1 MTAYKLALWMHVLV
15 MGYWIGSDLVVNAL
29 THYTAS
35 ASALSGVERKR
46 LWDFLLDVD
55 QHPRNALIFSV
66 PLGLTLAS
74 MLGLVAIHGA
84 GLAIVWV
91 LCAAWFWFMWVT
103 HWKRN
108 APTGRVWA
116 KWDWRLRYVLIA
128 AAVGVGL
135 CSLITGRPFAAP
147 WLAWKVLLFGGVL
160 TCGIGIRYYIR
171 KSYAAWPRIWAEK
184 PEPGDEKIVRTAM
197 WHGTY
202 VLWTLWVLLIIIGYL
217 GAAKPG

>member
-1 MTAYKLALWMHVLV
+1 MTYYSLTLWLHVLV

-29 THYTAS
+29 THYTAN
-35 ASALSGVERKR
+35 ASGLSGAERKR

-74 MLGLVAIHGA
+74 MLDLVAIHGA
-84 GLAIVWV
+84 GLAAVW
-91 LCAAWFWFMWVT
+91 LLSALWFWFMWQV
-103 HWKRN
+103 HWMHKR
-108 APTGRVWA
+108 PEGRVWG

-128 AAVGVGL
+128 TAVGVGL
-135 CSLITGRPFAAP
+135 VSLATGKPFAAP

-171 KSYAAWPRIWAEK
+171 KAYDAWPRIWADQA
-184 PEPGDEKIVRTAM
+184 EPGDEAIVRRAM

-202 VLWTLWVLLIIIGYL
+202 VLWSLWALLVIIGWL
-217 GAAKPG
+217 GVAKPG